1 MKKTFLTNML
11 PVIAAAV
18 LLATSCSKDSDN
30 NVVTTPDNTVPVQ
43 EQVVDDNQVKTI
55 PFSITVGRDANT
67 LSKATVDE
75 ALSQKFEAGD
85 QLVISG
91 TGISGTLSL
100 KSGADEATATFE
112 GELSGSGVSSITDAT
127 PLTATLTNAT
137 NSNTGAELTEVKSAE
152 SLAEAFQKYGYWTAS
167 FTYGTRNNVELVQ
180 NTAFVRVNLPFHGTK
195 LNVKIGETTTSFYLD
210 GDEILAVPNGATI
223 SSSLLGINKTVD
235 ISEGKVVLN
244 IKNRTTPDDCIAGVF
259 SVGDDKQIFF
269 SKGNLK
275 SSSSSPYYIIQ
286 SNQSDYD
293 EDGHADLFNLAEYNA
308 LSIAS
313 PWSIL
318 SQEEW
323 QYLLGMSVSKRTNA
337 DGLCKWGAISTTN
350 GLIILPDGCKV
361 GIDSD
366 WSTLEAAGAVFL
378 PAAGHYLDTRRGA
391 NKYAGMMVVVGGM
404 QYRLH
409 IDDNDKNFLEDGANQ
424 RSVRLVRGL

>member
-11 PVIAAAV
+11 PMIAAAV

-75 ALSQKFEAGD
+75 GSLSQKFEAGD

-91 TGISGTLSL
+91 TDISGTLSL
-100 KSGADEATATFE
+100 KSGANEATATFE

-127 PLTATLTNAT
+127 PLTATLTNTT

-195 LNVKIGETTTSFYLD
+195 LNVKIGETTTPVYLN

-223 SSSLLGINKTVD
+223 SCTLLGINKTVD

-275 SSSSSPYYIIQ
+275 SSTSSSYIIQ
-286 SNQSDYD
+286 SNQWDYD
-293 EDGHADLFNLAEYNA
+293 VDGHEDLFNLAEYNA
-308 LSIAS
+308 LSVAS

-323 QYLLGMSVSKRTNA
+323 QYLLGMNGSKRTNA

-378 PAAGHYLDTRRGA
+378 PAAGHYLSERYGA
-391 NKYAGMMVVVGGM
+391 NKYAGMMVVVDGK

-409 IDDNDKNFLEDGANQ
+409 IDDKGKSFSEDGNQ